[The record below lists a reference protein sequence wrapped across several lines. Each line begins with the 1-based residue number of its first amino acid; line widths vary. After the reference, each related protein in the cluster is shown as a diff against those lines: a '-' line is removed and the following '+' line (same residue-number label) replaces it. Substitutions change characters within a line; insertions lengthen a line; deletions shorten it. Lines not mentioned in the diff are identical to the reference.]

1 MSCSGPKTAQRI
13 TILCTQIIPQ
23 DAPTPIAKLQSRS
36 ENLKKHCTD
45 AVGEETF
52 YQAFTM
58 LQKMMDETD
67 GFVELDGQVYDGA
80 DDEQVGHMRLTISQ
94 SSELLTCTVFVI
106 FIIVVEV

>member
-1 MSCSGPKTAQRI
+1 MCI
-13 TILCTQIIPQ
+13 QIIPQ

-52 YQAFTM
+52 HQAFTI
-58 LQKMMDETD
+58 LQNMMDETD

-80 DDEQVGHMRLTISQ
+80 DDEQVGLVRLAMSQ
-94 SSELLTCTVFVI
+94 SSELLTRTIFVI